1 MTIVSDGNEIY
12 DECLYLV
19 RSTVGKENSHTV
31 SQNIKKNILARIIY
45 INIAPFT

>member
-19 RSTVGKENSHTV
+19 RSTVGKENPHTV
-31 SQNIKKNILARIIY
+31 SRNIEKKTY
-45 INIAPFT
+45 